1 MCTFS
6 KTTHNEALVM
16 QNSTSQ
22 LKVLLA
28 IISLDLEQQF

>member
-1 MCTFS
+1 M
-6 KTTHNEALVM
+6 KTLAM

-28 IISLDLEQQF
+28 IISLDLEQQLWMQ

>member
-6 KTTHNEALVM
+6 KTTHNEALAM